1 MRRRHPSPALC
12 GFLPFVERRL
22 LDGVAPGGLQ
32 STFCGVR
39 RVVEAR
45 RACRVRFDQP
55 PSWQKVGRRSLIVR
69 YRGGPSAA
77 AFFEPPARV
86 FQPGA
91 GRYAGGRDS
100 DSFLHSMPGVAW
112 IDVRAAFPGRV
123 AETANAPLDMTA
135 AVVEATR
142 HFTRPARQ
150 FA

>member
-1 MRRRHPSPALC
+1 MAL
-12 GFLPFVERRL
+12 
-22 LDGVAPGGLQ
+22 PGPIR
-32 STFCGVR
+32 S
-39 RVVEAR
+39 AAI
-45 RACRVRFDQP
+45 RAKGQT
-55 PSWQKVGRRSLIVR
+55 KERRSLIVR

-91 GRYAGGRDS
+91 GRRAGGRDS

-112 IDVRAAFPGRV
+112 IVRAAFPGRV

-135 AVVEATR
+135 AGVVATR